1 MRFKNN
7 SSFYSK
13 NKLHHIYQK
22 LLNSNNMQI
31 VSDSIKLQRSFRS
44 KKIYVP
50 YHRDVLQ
57 TQICY
62 CKRENSLPSLRLKT
76 WSTLALSTF

>member
-13 NKLHHIYQK
+13 KKLHHIDQQ
-22 LLNSNNMQI
+22 LLNSINMQI

-44 KKIYVP
+44 KKKNVP
-50 YHRDVLQ
+50 YHRDVLKKN
-57 TQICY
+57 T
-62 CKRENSLPSLRLKT
+62 NL
-76 WSTLALSTF
+76 